1 MYGYVYR
8 YRMALSIISL
18 CHPTT
23 RREIDVAH
31 CASLPTTPLSHPL
44 AEHALLLGLLLILSH
59 YVNLVG
65 TSATFSS
72 LSLHCTRSS
81 YTRRSPE
88 TRPSLLICRH
98 GRLIYRTIYNPALQQ
113 LPTLPV
119 LDFELPRSLWYK
131 LYCDPPRRGIGT
143 CQPDPLLHRDHTK
156 KARSSRSAFSSGNN
170 PRDIR

>member
-1 MYGYVYR
+1 MKSTWHTAPHYPPHHSV
-8 YRMALSIISL
+8 I
-18 CHPTT
+18 PWQNT
-23 RREIDVAH
+23 RFCLA
-31 CASLPTTPLSHPL
+31 CYLPY
-44 AEHALLLGLLLILSH
+44 LILSH